1 MKQSR
6 DKVIRRIEFVFYHER
21 EIETAVTEERADP
34 TPRHSILSVREG
46 KKDPTL
52 QIVLRELTPLPRV
65 KFGNHELER
74 PEEWLEAIEQT
85 YSRAE
90 GIERELGKSRY
101 RRKENYQK
109 FCIRKRI
116 SKSEYYRILEKF
128 RVKAIVETAR
138 KYLIE
143 TGNTIEIKTK

>member
-1 MKQSR
+1 MRQSR
-6 DKVIRRIEFVFYHER
+6 DKVIRQIEFVFYHER

-34 TPRHSILSVREG
+34 THRHSIMSVSEG

-109 FCIRKRI
+109 FCIRRHI
-116 SKSEYYRILEKF
+116 SKSEYYRVLARF
-128 RVKAIVETAR
+128 RLKAIVEAAR
-138 KYLIE
+138 QYLIE
-143 TGNTIEIKTK
+143 TGKTVHKG